1 MNSGIRIASMAAA
14 SALLLSFSPV
24 SAGAAG
30 GAAACAPRSEV
41 RGQVSDLVAGLRD
54 DVKSAQGRSAL
65 AHALVEALHT
75 FRGDDADTA
84 EERRVL
90 GQEVSALAAEMR
102 EENGKVEAKA
112 LVAWLKAIHE
122 QRERGAF
129 TAEER
134 AELRAALDALRNA
147 VVAKADKG
155 AERQDVAAAVR
166 AILAELAC

>member
-14 SALLLSFSPV
+14 SALLLSSSPV

-54 DVKSAQGRSAL
+54 DVAAQGRSAL
-65 AHALVEALHT
+65 AHALIEALHT

-84 EERRVL
+84 EERRIL
-90 GQEVSALAAEMR
+90 GKEASALAAEMR

-112 LVAWLKAIHE
+112 LVAWLKAVHE

-147 VVAKADKG
+147 VVSKTDKG